1 MPMQLTEV
9 GLSARPLI
17 TTSPR
22 TWAYPWKGGWLPP
35 EVFTATE
42 YLPGPQP
49 LVVELTGPFPEVA
62 FSENDEGRSILE
74 FTGAAPKTDG
84 ELLLVGSSEMFKNE
98 HLLSPGF
105 QHQQL
110 LLNAVAQMAYG
121 SALAALQ
128 ARQPTPRG
136 FAFQSA
142 EAKGLWRSLVV
153 GAGPLLFLSY
163 ALYRRIRST

>member
-1 MPMQLTEV
+1 M
-9 GLSARPLI
+9 
-17 TTSPR
+17 
-22 TWAYPWKGGWLPP
+22 
-35 EVFTATE
+35 
-42 YLPGPQP
+42 
-49 LVVELTGPFPEVA
+49 VELTGPFPEVA

-84 ELLLVGSSEMFKNE
+84 KLLLIGSSEMFKNE

-142 EAKGLWRSLVV
+142 EAKGLWRSLELV
-153 GAGPLLFLSY
+153 
-163 ALYRRIRST
+163 RRVPSIASIARLTRPGVLRKGEGEGEGERVRCGRG